1 MGVRVRIRLEAITGK
16 STERVALLNS
26 GAESPEPSIVLST
39 EIAEE
44 LKLNELKAETT
55 YSEEATTYVEVKLYK
70 KAIKGT
76 LLDNGEELTSV
87 ILDVAVAEGLIEP
100 LLSDSPIDAF
110 NIEIISFSKGLWRIR
125 GENKIRNS
133 V

>member
-16 STERVALLNS
+16 STEIVALLNS
-26 GAESPEPSIVLST
+26 EAESPEPSIALPT

-44 LKLNELKAETT
+44 LKLNELKAEIT

-76 LLDNGEELTSV
+76 LLDKWRRVN
-87 ILDVAVAEGLIEP
+87 
-100 LLSDSPIDAF
+100 
-110 NIEIISFSKGLWRIR
+110 FSYFRCC
-125 GENKIRNS
+125 S
-133 V
+133 S

>member
-16 STERVALLNS
+16 STEIVALLNS
-26 GAESPEPSIVLST
+26 GAESPEPSIALPT

-44 LKLNELKAETT
+44 LKLNELKAEIT

-76 LLDNGEELTSV
+76 LLDKWRRVN
-87 ILDVAVAEGLIEP
+87 
-100 LLSDSPIDAF
+100 
-110 NIEIISFSKGLWRIR
+110 FSYFTCC
-125 GENKIRNS
+125 S
-133 V
+133 S